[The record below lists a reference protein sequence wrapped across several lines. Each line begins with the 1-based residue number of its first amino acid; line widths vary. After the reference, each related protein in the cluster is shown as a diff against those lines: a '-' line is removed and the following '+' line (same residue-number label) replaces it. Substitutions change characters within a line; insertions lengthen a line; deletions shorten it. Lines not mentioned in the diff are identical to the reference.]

1 MVRRVVRWSVQVWC
15 GEWNGW
21 MAEAEGHWERILKFK
36 YEEKVVLT
44 RILEGGGEERPGR
57 PL

>member
-1 MVRRVVRWSVQVWC
+1 MVRWSVQVWC